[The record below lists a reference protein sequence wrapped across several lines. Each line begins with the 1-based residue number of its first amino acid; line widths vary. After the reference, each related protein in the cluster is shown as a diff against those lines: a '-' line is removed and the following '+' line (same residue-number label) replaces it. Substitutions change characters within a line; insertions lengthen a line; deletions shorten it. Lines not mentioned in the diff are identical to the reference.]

1 MIGRVYRM
9 SNQSLTLMGQAVYE
23 TKGAIKHEF
32 PLKKW
37 NYVHTLLV
45 FFSFFEGGFFLHY
58 KHSYHLFFKKEKFV

>member
-1 MIGRVYRM
+1 M
-9 SNQSLTLMGQAVYE
+9 SHQSLTLMGQAVYE

-45 FFSFFEGGFFLHY
+45 FFSFFEGGFFFALQTFL
-58 KHSYHLFFKKEKFV
+58 SLIF